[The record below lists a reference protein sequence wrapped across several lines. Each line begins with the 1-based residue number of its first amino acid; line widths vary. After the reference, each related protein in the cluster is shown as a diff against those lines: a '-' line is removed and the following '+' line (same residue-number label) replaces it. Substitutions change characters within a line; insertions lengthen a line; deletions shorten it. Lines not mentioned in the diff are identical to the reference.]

1 MDRVPVLIP
10 LTLEGGRR
18 EVINMKDR
26 EWQSAMSYEEG
37 WPWEGNGDLPC
48 AWGAGRRLFE
58 AVTGAEA

>member
-1 MDRVPVLIP
+1 MAMDRVPVLIP

-37 WPWEGNGDLPC
+37 WPC